1 MKEVDKMET
10 DYKKLCAELFGTDDV
25 EKLRHIAEEYKKKN
39 TRNAGRKKKYT
50 AEEIKRMK
58 HLRDHGVGL
67 QKIADEFGTSRQVVG
82 RYLSEAPTKGSTLR
96 LTYMFR
102 QHPCTVIDVDFLEQ
116 KISIQ
121 NKTADPVHRAFGVI
135 ENPTWKDFE
144 VFLRERC
151 FPETRGN
158 KKNLLR
164 QLGLTG
170 YDPLQIVEK
179 TQGRMVDDELWLKF
193 RYLERK
199 TE

>member
-1 MKEVDKMET
+1 MGA
-10 DYKKLCAELFGTDDV
+10 DYKKLCEELFGTDDV

-39 TRNAGRKKKYT
+39 ARNAGRKKRFS
-50 AEEIKRMK
+50 EDDIERMK
-58 HLRDHGVGL
+58 QLRDQGVGL

-82 RYLSEAPTKGSTLR
+82 RYLSEAPAKGSTMR

-135 ENPTWKDFE
+135 EDPTWNDFE
-144 VFLRERC
+144 GFLKDRC

-158 KKNLLR
+158 RKDLLC
-164 QLGLTG
+164 QLGLTD

-179 TQGRMVDDELWLKF
+179 TQGRMADDELWLKV
-193 RYLERK
+193 RYIERRA
-199 TE
+199 E

>member
-1 MKEVDKMET
+1 M
-10 DYKKLCAELFGTDDV
+10 DYRKLCVELFGTDDMK
-25 EKLRHIAEEYKKKN
+25 KLRHIAEEYKKKN
-39 TRNAGRKKKYT
+39 ARNAGRKKKYT
-50 AEEIKRMK
+50 EKDIERMAQ
-58 HLRDHGVGL
+58 LRNQGVGL

-82 RYLSEAPTKGSTLR
+82 RYLSEAPAKGSTMR

-116 KISIQ
+116 KINVQ
-121 NKTADPVHRAFGVI
+121 NKTADPVHRAFGMI

-144 VFLRERC
+144 GFLKDRC

-158 KKNLLR
+158 KKALLR
-164 QLGLTG
+164 QLDLTD

-179 TQGRMVDDELWLKF
+179 TQGRMADDELWLKI

-199 TE
+199 AE

>member
-1 MKEVDKMET
+1 MGA
-10 DYKKLCAELFGTDDV
+10 DYKKLCEELFGTDDV

-39 TRNAGRKKKYT
+39 ARNAGRKKRFS
-50 AEEIKRMK
+50 EDDIERMK
-58 HLRDHGVGL
+58 QLRDQGVGL

-82 RYLSEAPTKGSTLR
+82 RYLSEAPAKGSTMR

-135 ENPTWKDFE
+135 EDPTWKDFE
-144 VFLRERC
+144 GFLKDRC

-158 KKNLLR
+158 RKDLLR
-164 QLGLTG
+164 QLGLTD

-179 TQGRMVDDELWLKF
+179 TQGRMADDELWLKV
-193 RYLERK
+193 RYLERRA
-199 TE
+199 E